1 MVMFLFQKSKGGKK
15 PMSNKII
22 TPTKPK
28 PVCKPGFFTKQIGH
42 TTYRVGVHFS
52 ETNTET
58 ARDKIVRLIRNG
70 DTAGKAANP

>member
-1 MVMFLFQKSKGGKK
+1 MFFIPKNREGAKEPMKENNVTVSKQEKTNHTGYFIKR
-15 PMSNKII
+15 
-22 TPTKPK
+22 
-28 PVCKPGFFTKQIGH
+28 IGH

-70 DTAGKAANP
+70 DTAGKAANQ